1 MPQVAEDEGED
12 APLTVRHRQAA
23 PRGEALRLVTR
34 EAAAWFGFTVN
45 PLSIPFE
52 EAFMNNSVMDRD
64 ICCQNFKGMIAYIRN
79 HYGEQGVR
87 DLLAGLTDNPRF
99 LIRDKLD
106 PSVIHPVRESQ
117 LTDPA
122 YWVSNEFSLA
132 LFENVY
138 KVVSTPNPLI
148 EVGIGAVRE
157 SLSKC
162 LLFAARL
169 LGPEATA
176 RQAARINARFNKT
189 KDVKLIDASDG
200 SMSFELK
207 YRPGFRVTKNVCHWN
222 LGIYTEIARLTG
234 VKNVEA
240 NETHCIVDG
249 DKHCVFRLTWDPA
262 TWHRRLLRGLTNTFI
277 RWMVRDLIEEYE
289 TTVHERDQL
298 IDRLIRSEQ
307 KYRTL
312 FEDSLDG
319 MSLTT
324 GGKIVDVNPAWL
336 KIHGYTHKD
345 DVIGMDVINVVHPED
360 RGILAAKRRAWPAV
374 AERFYRLRDLR
385 YDGSFLDVEVYSFQI
400 IVGGEVSILTTVRDI
415 TELKRTEEAQRQLE
429 ARIKR
434 AEKMEALGTLA
445 GGVAHD
451 LNNILSGIVGYPDL
465 LLMQLPP
472 GDRAIREP
480 VETIKESGLKAAAV
494 VQDLLTLARRGVA
507 SNKIVNMNRVIEEYL
522 KSPEFDK
529 LKAYYPHAEIET
541 RLSPGLMNISGSPV
555 HLAKTVMNLVINAAE
570 AMPEGGLIS
579 IRTENVYVD
588 RPIAGYDEI
597 REGDYV
603 VLTIADTGIGIEAE
617 DKEKIFEPFYTKKV
631 MGRSGTGLGMAVVWG
646 AVKDHNGYINLES
659 AIGKGSR
666 FTIYLPATDREA
678 FISDSP
684 IDLQS
689 IRGKGEA
696 VLIVDDIAEQRELAK
711 RMLTYLGY
719 EATVV
724 SSGERAVAAL
734 RDRSFALV
742 LLDMIMEPGM
752 DGLDTY
758 RKILELRPGQ
768 RAIIASGYSE
778 TDRVKEAQRLG
789 AGAYL
794 KKPYTVEMVAT
805 AVRRELDR

>member
-1 MPQVAEDEGED
+1 
-12 APLTVRHRQAA
+12 
-23 PRGEALRLVTR
+23 
-34 EAAAWFGFTVN
+34 
-45 PLSIPFE
+45 
-52 EAFMNNSVMDRD
+52 MDRD
-64 ICCQNFKGMIAYIRN
+64 ICCQNFQGMIAYIRN
-79 HYGEQGVR
+79 HYGEQGVQ
-87 DLLAGLTDNPRF
+87 DLLEGLTDNPRF

-106 PSVIHPVRESQ
+106 PSVIHPVRETH

-132 LFENVY
+132 LFENIY
-138 KVVSTPNPLI
+138 KVVRIPNPLI
-148 EVGIGAVRE
+148 EAGVGAVRE
-157 SLSKC
+157 ILSKRT
-162 LLFAARL
+162 LFAARL
-169 LGPEATA
+169 LGPVPTA

-189 KDVKLIDASDG
+189 KDVSLIESSAG

-222 LGIYTEIARLTG
+222 LGIYSEVARLTG
-234 VKNVEA
+234 VTNVTA
-240 NETHCIVDG
+240 TETSCIIDG
-249 DKHCVFRLTWDPA
+249 ADRCVFKLTWDPA
-262 TWHRRLLRGLTNTFI
+262 PWHRRLLRGLTNTFI

-289 TTVHERDQL
+289 ATVHERDQL

-336 KIHGYTHKD
+336 KIHGYANKD
-345 DVIGMDVINVVHPED
+345 DVLGMDVINVIHPED
-360 RGILAAKRRAWPAV
+360 RGILSRRRERWPAV
-374 AERFYRLRDLR
+374 EDRFYRLRDLR
-385 YDGSFLDVEVYSFQI
+385 NDGSFLDVEVYSFQI
-400 IVGGEVSILTTVRDI
+400 VVGGEVSILTTVRDI
-415 TELKRTEEAQRQLE
+415 TELMRTEEAQRQLE

-465 LLMQLPP
+465 LLMQLPSE
-472 GDRAIREP
+472 DRTLREP
-480 VETIKESGLKAAAV
+480 IQTIKESGLKAAAI

-507 SNKIVNMNRVIEEYL
+507 SNRIVNMNSIVEEYL
-522 KSPEFDK
+522 RSPEFAK
-529 LKAYYPHAEIET
+529 LKAYYPHARVET
-541 RLSPGLMNISGSPV
+541 RLSPRLMNISGSPV
-555 HLAKTVMNLVINAAE
+555 HLVKTVMNLVTNAAE

-579 IRTENVYVD
+579 VQTENVYVD
-588 RPIAGYDEI
+588 RPLTGYDEI

-603 VLTIADTGIGIEAE
+603 VLTITDTGIGIAAE
-617 DKEKIFEPFYTKKV
+617 DREKIFEPFYTKKV

-646 AVKDHNGYINLES
+646 TVKDHNGYINLES
-659 AIGKGSR
+659 TSGKGAR
-666 FTIYLPATDREA
+666 FTIYLPVTDREA
-678 FISDSP
+678 SISDSP
-684 IDLQS
+684 LDLER
-689 IRGKGEA
+689 IRGKGET
-696 VLIVDDIAEQRELAK
+696 VLIVDDIAEQRDLAE

-719 EATVV
+719 AATVAAD
-724 SSGERAVAAL
+724 GEQAVAAL
-734 RDRSFALV
+734 RDRPFDLV

-758 RKILELRPGQ
+758 RKIVEFRPGQ

-778 TDRVKEAQRLG
+778 TDRVREAQRLG
-789 AGAYL
+789 AGIYL
-794 KKPYTVEMVAT
+794 KKPYTVEMVAA

>member
-1 MPQVAEDEGED
+1 MLRESD
-12 APLTVRHRQAA
+12 PLVNSETAVR
-23 PRGEALRLVTR
+23 
-34 EAAAWFGFTVN
+34 FGFPAN
-45 PLSIPFE
+45 PLSSPFE
-52 EAFMNNSVMDRD
+52 EVFVNNSVMDRD

-87 DLLAGLTDNPRF
+87 DLLDGLTENPRF
-99 LIRDKLD
+99 RIRDKLD
-106 PSVIHPVRESQ
+106 PSIVHLVRETH

-138 KVVSTPNPLI
+138 KVVRTPKPLI

-157 SLSKC
+157 SLSKRT
-162 LLFAARL
+162 LFAARVM
-169 LGPEATA
+169 GPIATA

-189 KDVKLIDASDG
+189 KDVKLAESSDG
-200 SMSFELK
+200 SMSFELR

-234 VKNVEA
+234 VTNVKA
-240 NETHCIVDG
+240 TETHCIVDG
-249 DKHCVFRLTWDPA
+249 ADHCVFTLTWDPA
-262 TWHRRLLRGLTNTFI
+262 SWHKRLLKGLTNGLI
-277 RWMVRDLIEEYE
+277 RWMMRDLIEEYE

-312 FEDSLDG
+312 FEDSLDA

-336 KIHGYTHKD
+336 KIHGYAHKND
-345 DVIGMDVINVVHPED
+345 ILGMDVINVVHPED
-360 RGILAAKRRAWPAV
+360 RWLLSTRRKAWPDIKA
-374 AERFYRLRDLR
+374 RFYRIRDLR
-385 YDGSFLDVEVYSFQI
+385 NDGSFLDVEVYSFQI
-400 IVGGEVSILTTVRDI
+400 MVGSAVSILTTVHDI
-415 TELKRTEEAQRQLE
+415 TELKRTEEAQKQLE

-472 GDRAIREP
+472 GDNVLRDP
-480 VETIKESGLKAAAV
+480 VQTIKESGLKAAAI

-507 SNKIVNMNRVIEEYL
+507 SSKIVNMNRIIEEYL

-529 LKAYYPHAEIET
+529 MKADYPQAEVET
-541 RLSPGLMNISGSPV
+541 RLNPSLMNVSGSPV
-555 HLAKTVMNLVINAAE
+555 HLVKTVMNLVTNAAE
-570 AMPEGGLIS
+570 AMPDGGVIS

-588 RPIAGYDEI
+588 RPIVGYDEI

-603 VLTIADTGIGIEAE
+603 VLTIADTGTGITAD

-646 AVKDHNGYINLES
+646 TVKDHNGYINLES
-659 AIGKGSR
+659 TSGKGSSLHH
-666 FTIYLPATDREA
+666 LPA
-678 FISDSP
+678 
-684 IDLQS
+684 
-689 IRGKGEA
+689 GN
-696 VLIVDDIAEQRELAK
+696 
-711 RMLTYLGY
+711 
-719 EATVV
+719 
-724 SSGERAVAAL
+724 
-734 RDRSFALV
+734 
-742 LLDMIMEPGM
+742 
-752 DGLDTY
+752 
-758 RKILELRPGQ
+758 
-768 RAIIASGYSE
+768 
-778 TDRVKEAQRLG
+778 
-789 AGAYL
+789 
-794 KKPYTVEMVAT
+794 
-805 AVRRELDR
+805 